1 MHTKTTKGGLPMT
14 LRKDTLE
21 TKRRILSVCVRLFL
35 QQGYHATSIS
45 QIAAEAGIS
54 VSTFQNIFHTKDAV
68 LHELIGFM
76 FSGQFSA
83 ARDMTGPSL
92 PPLYVYAAETAIQL
106 ALTELNE
113 NLRDIYLVAYSLPE
127 TAEYIHRQTAA
138 ELLAIFGPN
147 FPGSGPQDFYELE
160 IGTAGLMRGYMAQRC
175 GLYFPL
181 ERKIQRFLTSSM
193 RVYRV
198 PEEAQSQALAYI
210 AGLNVTATAGDVM
223 AKLFSLLEM
232 TFDFKLTETEETT

>member
-54 VSTFQNIFHTKDAV
+54 VSTFQNIFRTKDAV

-198 PEEAQSQALAYI
+198 PEEEQSQALAYI

-223 AKLFSLLEM
+223 AQLFSLLEM
-232 TFDFKLTETEETT
+232 TFDFKLTETEE

>member
-1 MHTKTTKGGLPMT
+1 MA
-14 LRKDTLE
+14 LRKDTLA

-35 QQGYHATSIS
+35 QQGYHATPIS
-45 QIAAEAGIS
+45 QITAEANVS
-54 VSTFQNIFHTKDAV
+54 VGTFQNIFRTKDAV

-83 ARDMTGPSL
+83 ARDMAGPSL

-160 IGTAGLMRGYMAQRC
+160 IGTAGLMRGYMAQKC
-175 GLYFPL
+175 DLFFPL
-181 ERKIQRFLTSSM
+181 ERKLERFLTAAM
-193 RVYRV
+193 RVYRI
-198 PEEAQSQALAYI
+198 PEADQQAVLSYI
-210 AGLNVTATAGDVM
+210 AGLDVKAM
-223 AKLFSLLEM
+223 ADGVMQRLFSLLEM